1 MTVRPYTDAELARL
15 RDMPKTVTDPHA
27 RWSDK
32 PRHRQRAFHAE
43 GEGGAR
49 FSVYQ
54 RQNVDDGQDF
64 SCGIELL
71 ADDGSRLMLARYD
84 GASHTHGDIAFR
96 PHIHR
101 TTEDALLA
109 GRKPDSGARETDR
122 FNSCEGALACL
133 IADFRISGV
142 VAAPDRTGGSFA

>member
-1 MTVRPYTDAELARL
+1 MTVRPYTDAELAVL
-15 RDMPKTVTDPHA
+15 RDMPKTVANPRA
-27 RWSDK
+27 RWLEK
-32 PRHRQRAFHAE
+32 PRHRQRTFDAE
-43 GEGGAR
+43 GESGAR

-54 RQNVDDGQDF
+54 RLSVGHEQDF

-71 ADDGSRLMLARYD
+71 VDDRTRLMLARYD
-84 GASHTHGDIAFR
+84 GAGHTHGNIVFR

-101 TTEDALLA
+101 TTGEAMLA

-122 FNSCEGALACL
+122 FHSCEGALACL

-142 VAAPDRTGGSFA
+142 SAAPDQTGGLFT